1 MVSDDFTAALRMR
14 ERDLRQ
20 RLIEWAGDGR
30 EPEEGSDAW
39 LLLRALCGAPP
50 ELYLPRFEASA
61 RHLAEQGG
69 RLDARLAGIQRWQE
83 ALAAACGDIF
93 RDDPILHARAEGFL
107 ASLVAH
113 IVVICAREYNTVKQR
128 EAYELADRAQRGAT
142 RLQALQRVNNAVN
155 STLDL
160 DQTLTTAA
168 TAIAE
173 EMGVDLCAIHLFDET
188 NRGLELR
195 ATSGPQP
202 RTGRYAGMPLGQGY
216 SGWVAEHGHPLLVHD
231 ALADP
236 RFAQEA
242 SAYGTGYRGLLSVP
256 IIFFT
261 GVKLEGVI
269 SVQSVAPRSFSHE
282 DVSFLE
288 IVAGQL
294 AMNIE
299 NARLYEQTDEALR
312 RRVHELG
319 TLHHVWG
326 LVTSS
331 LVLDNVLSNIVA
343 QAVLLAGADR
353 SALFELDGASQ
364 RLRAVAQHGF
374 DHPEV
379 MRATAPVGQCCVGR
393 VTRSGKP
400 SMLVDCMRTD
410 AGCFLREYP
419 DAIDDQ
425 HAVLCAPL
433 ATVHGPLGALCV
445 TSSQRHML
453 SDHQLQLVETFA
465 NIAAIAMEN
474 ARLFEQTRQGLRT
487 KETLLREMHHRVK
500 NNLQQ
505 VAAILNMQRRRTRVP
520 EVEQVLVESVDR
532 IQGIAATHDLL
543 SHAELGRAPIDEI
556 ARKIVGIVSGNLVPP
571 QQHIKFAVGQAP
583 FAVPTEQATTVAIIL
598 NELIANAIEHGFE
611 NRERGEIRI
620 SAAQVDGHM
629 ALRVADDGDG
639 LPDGFNPQTPD
650 GLGLQLVR
658 GLARSDLR
666 GEFTLFQAHGFP
678 DIVEA
683 PADLGPGATD
693 PALAAI
699 SAETSQPGLV
709 TPPQTAGRSW
719 TIAEIRFPVE
729 LAAPAAP
736 ADL

>member
-1 MVSDDFTAALRMR
+1 M
-14 ERDLRQ
+14 
-20 RLIEWAGDGR
+20 EWAGDGR
-30 EPEEGSDAW
+30 EPDEGSDAW

-50 ELYLPRFEASA
+50 ELYLPSFEASA

-83 ALAAACGDIF
+83 ALASACDDMF
-93 RDDPILHARAEGFL
+93 RDDPALRAQAEAFL
-107 ASLVAH
+107 ASLVAR
-113 IVVICAREYNTVKQR
+113 IVVTCAREYTTVKQR
-128 EAYELADRAQRGAT
+128 QLQEAAERAQRGDT

-160 DQTLTTAA
+160 DQTLSTAA

-173 EMGVDLCAIHLFDET
+173 EMDVDLCVIHLFDEA

-195 ATSGPQP
+195 ATSGPRP
-202 RTGRYAGMPLGQGY
+202 RVGRYGGVPLGEGY
-216 SGWVAEHGHPLLVHD
+216 SGWVAEHGHPLLLQD
-231 ALADP
+231 ALTDP
-236 RFAQEA
+236 RFAPEA
-242 SAYGTGYRGLLSVP
+242 TSYETPYRGLLSVP

-261 GVKLEGVI
+261 AVKLEGVI
-269 SVQSVAPRSFSHE
+269 SVQSVAPRAFSDE

-319 TLHHVWG
+319 TLHQVWEQ
-326 LVTSS
+326 VTSS
-331 LVLDNVLSNIVA
+331 LVLDNVLANIVS

-353 SALFELDGASQ
+353 SALFELDSSSQ

-379 MRATAPVGQCCVGR
+379 MRATAQIGQCCVGR
-393 VTRSGKP
+393 VTHNGKP

-410 AGCFLREYP
+410 EGCFLREFP

-453 SDHQLQLVETFA
+453 NDHQLQLVETFA

-487 KETLLREMHHRVK
+487 KEALLREMHHRVK

-556 ARKIVGIVSGNLVPP
+556 ARKIVGIVNGNLVPP
-571 QQHIKFAVGQAP
+571 QQHIHFSVAPAP

-598 NELIANAIEHGFE
+598 NELISNAIEHGFE
-611 NRERGEIRI
+611 NRDRGEIRI
-620 SAAQVDGHM
+620 SAAQLDGHVV
-629 ALRVADDGDG
+629 LRVADDGQG
-639 LPDGFNPQTPD
+639 LPVDFNPNLAD

-666 GEFTLFQAHGFP
+666 GQFALFQTHGAP
-678 DIVEA
+678 DVRAVEA
-683 PADLGPGATD
+683 EDLSAEATD

-699 SAETSQPGLV
+699 SAETG
-709 TPPQTAGRSW
+709 PQGGSAPTAAQEREW
-719 TIAEIRFPVE
+719 TVAEIRFPVE
-729 LAAPAAP
+729 AASPAVAP
-736 ADL
+736 L

>member
-1 MVSDDFTAALRMR
+1 MATVDFTAALREHER
-14 ERDLRQ
+14 ELRQ
-20 RLIEWAGDGR
+20 RLSEWAGDGR

-39 LLLRALCGAPP
+39 LLLRALCGAAP
-50 ELYLPRFEASA
+50 EVYLPRFEASA

-69 RLDARLAGIQRWQE
+69 RLDIRLAGIQRWQE
-83 ALAAACGDIF
+83 ALATACADIF
-93 RDDPILHARAEGFL
+93 RAEPEQQARAEAFL
-107 ASLVAH
+107 ASLAAQ
-113 IVVICAREYNTVKQR
+113 IVVRCSREYYGVKAREA
-128 EAYELADRAQRGAT
+128 EEIAERAQRGAT

-160 DQTLTTAA
+160 DQTLSTAA
-168 TAIAE
+168 AAIAE
-173 EMGVDLCAIHLFDET
+173 ALEVDLCVIHLFDEA

-195 ATSGPQP
+195 ATSGPYP
-202 RTGRYAGMPLGQGY
+202 RTGRHTGMSLGQGY

-231 ALADP
+231 ALADQ
-236 RFAQEA
+236 RFAHEA
-242 SAYGTGYRGLLSVP
+242 SAYETPYRGLLSVP

-261 GVKLEGVI
+261 VLKLEGVL
-269 SVQSVAPRSFSHE
+269 SVQSVGPRQFSHE

-288 IVAGQL
+288 VVAGQL

-312 RRVHELG
+312 RRVHELS
-319 TLHHVWG
+319 TLHRVWG

-331 LVLDNVLSNIVA
+331 LVLDNVLANIVS
-343 QAVLLAGADR
+343 QAVLLTGADR
-353 SALFELDGASQ
+353 SVLFELDGASQ
-364 RLRAVAQHGF
+364 RLRAVARHGF
-374 DHPEV
+374 DHPDV
-379 MRATAPVGQCCVGR
+379 MNATAAVGDCCVGR
-393 VTRSGKP
+393 VTRTGEP
-400 SMLVDCMRTD
+400 SMRVDCMRTD
-410 AGCFLREYP
+410 EGCFLRGLP

-433 ATVHGPLGALCV
+433 GTVHGPLGALCV

-453 SDHQLQLVETFA
+453 NEHQLQLVETFA
-465 NIAAIAMEN
+465 NVAAIAMEN

-505 VAAILNMQRRRTRVP
+505 VASILNMQRRRTRVP

-543 SHAELGRAPIDEI
+543 SHAELGRAPVDEI

-571 QQHIKFAVGQAP
+571 QQHIRFVVGRAP

-598 NELIANAIEHGFE
+598 NELIANAIEHGFDG
-611 NRERGEIRI
+611 RERGEIRV
-620 SAAQVDGHM
+620 SAARLDGHI
-629 ALRVADDGDG
+629 ALRVADDGQG
-639 LPDGFNPQTPD
+639 LPEGFSLRASE

-658 GLARSDLR
+658 GLVHSDLR
-666 GEFTLFQAHGFP
+666 GSFEVFAVHGAP
-678 DIVEA
+678 DVRA
-683 PADLGPGATD
+683 PSADLSAGATD

-699 SAETSQPGLV
+699 SMEESQPGAAD
-709 TPPQTAGRSW
+709 PPGVAEQVW
-719 TIAEIRFPVE
+719 TVAEIRFPVDAVVI
-729 LAAPAAP
+729 AASEV
-736 ADL
+736 